1 MKKRPLRNF
10 LIFILIII
18 LIFIVWILFFKNVKK
33 VSKDEEYIYSK
44 LTREVNLYDDSY
56 NLYEVKFNFES
67 GNQKKVEQEL
77 KNIIKDKK
85 TNEVYIETD
94 RCITSITDIEGKCL
108 ASFYSNS
115 INTYESKNY
124 ITLVIKYEYVDLI
137 KDVENVFYD
146 GYVYNFNKKD
156 GSLVTNEDLLKEYDI
171 DLKAEIKNAIKLADG
186 DRTIGH
192 KEIDYKVE
200 EVIENKTYQL
210 YVNDD
215 NKLCIL
221 GSVDTISGMLEIET
235 VIE

>member
-18 LIFIVWILFFKNVKK
+18 LIFIVWILFFKNVEK

-67 GNQKKVEQEL
+67 EDQKKVEQEL
-77 KNIIKDKK
+77 KNISKDKK

-94 RCITSITDIEGKCL
+94 RCITGITDIESKCL
-108 ASFYSNS
+108 VSFYSNS

-124 ITLVIKYEYVDLI
+124 ITLIVKYEYIDLI
-137 KDVENVFYD
+137 KEVENIFYD

-171 DLKAEIKNAIKLADG
+171 DLKAEIKNAIQIADG

-221 GSVDTISGMLEIET
+221 GSVNTISGMLEIET

>member
-18 LIFIVWILFFKNVKK
+18 LIFIVWILFFKNVEK
-33 VSKDEEYIYSK
+33 VSKDEEYIYSE
-44 LTREVNLYDDSY
+44 LTREVTLYDDSY

-67 GNQKKVEQEL
+67 KDQKKVEQEL

-94 RCITSITDIEGKCL
+94 RCITNITDIEGKCL

-124 ITLVIKYEYVDLI
+124 ITLIVKYEYVDLI
-137 KDVENVFYD
+137 KDVENTFYD

-171 DLKAEIKNAIKLADG
+171 DLKAEIKKAIQIADG

-210 YVNDD
+210 YVNDE

-221 GSVDTISGMLEIET
+221 GAVDTISGMLEIET

>member
-10 LIFILIII
+10 FIFILIII
-18 LIFIVWILFFKNVKK
+18 LIFIVWILFFKNVEK

-67 GNQKKVEQEL
+67 EDQKKVAQEL

-85 TNEVYIETD
+85 INEVYIETD
-94 RCITSITDIEGKCL
+94 RCITNITDIEGKCL

-124 ITLVIKYEYVDLI
+124 ITLIVKYEYIDLI
-137 KDVENVFYD
+137 KDVENTFYD

-171 DLKAEIKNAIKLADG
+171 DLKAEIKNAIQIADG

-200 EVIENKTYQL
+200 EVIENNTYQL
-210 YVNDD
+210 YVNDE

-221 GSVDTISGMLEIET
+221 GTVDTISGMLEIET

>member
-18 LIFIVWILFFKNVKK
+18 LIFIVWILFFKNVEK
-33 VSKDEEYIYSK
+33 VSKDEEYIYSE
-44 LTREVNLYDDSY
+44 LTREVTLYDDSY

-67 GNQKKVEQEL
+67 EDQKKVEQEL

-94 RCITSITDIEGKCL
+94 RCITGITDIEGKCL

-124 ITLVIKYEYVDLI
+124 ITLIVKYEYVDLI
-137 KDVENVFYD
+137 KDVENTFYD

-171 DLKAEIKNAIKLADG
+171 DLKAKIKKAIQIADG

-210 YVNDD
+210 YVNDE

-221 GSVDTISGMLEIET
+221 GAVDTISGMLEIET

>member
-10 LIFILIII
+10 VIFILIIV
-18 LIFIVWILFFKNVKK
+18 LIFIVWILFFKNVEK

-44 LTREVNLYDDSY
+44 LTRKVNLYDDSY

-67 GNQKKVEQEL
+67 EDQKKVEQEL

-85 TNEVYIETD
+85 TNEVYIETG

-124 ITLVIKYEYVDLI
+124 ITLIVKYEYIDLI
-137 KDVENVFYD
+137 KEVENIFYD

-171 DLKAEIKNAIKLADG
+171 DLKAEIKNAIQIADG

-221 GSVDTISGMLEIET
+221 GTVNTISGMLEIET

>member
-18 LIFIVWILFFKNVKK
+18 LIFIVWILFFKNVEK
-33 VSKDEEYIYSK
+33 VSKDEEYIYSE
-44 LTREVNLYDDSY
+44 LTREVTLYDDSY

-67 GNQKKVEQEL
+67 EDQKKVEQEL

-94 RCITSITDIEGKCL
+94 RCITNITDIEGKCL

-124 ITLVIKYEYVDLI
+124 ITLIVKYEYVDLI
-137 KDVENVFYD
+137 KDVENTFYD

-171 DLKAEIKNAIKLADG
+171 DLKAEIKKAIQIADS

-210 YVNDD
+210 YVNDE

-221 GSVDTISGMLEIET
+221 GAVDTISGMLEIET

>member
-10 LIFILIII
+10 FIFILIII
-18 LIFIVWILFFKNVKK
+18 LIFIVWILFFKNVEK

-67 GNQKKVEQEL
+67 EDQKKVEQEL

-94 RCITSITDIEGKCL
+94 RCITNITDIEGKCL

-124 ITLVIKYEYVDLI
+124 ITLIVKYEYIDLI
-137 KDVENVFYD
+137 KDVENTFYD

-171 DLKAEIKNAIKLADG
+171 DLKAEIKNAIQIADG

-210 YVNDD
+210 YVNDE

-221 GSVDTISGMLEIET
+221 GSVNTISGMLEIET